1 MSVELAL
8 HCSISF
14 SVRWRRAPQMPA
26 DAFSGIFYHDV
37 VTRLTTSPP
46 PSSIPSITICRAASR
61 VRSALCGSSG
71 RLCRDLQRL
80 QPNVGRLTDLVAKAT
95 ILRIAEEYD
104 QLATRAAQRLQD
116 ENESD

>member
-1 MSVELAL
+1 
-8 HCSISF
+8 
-14 SVRWRRAPQMPA
+14 MPA

-61 VRSALCGSSG
+61 IRSALCGSSG
-71 RLCRDLQRL
+71 RLCRDLQACSRML
-80 QPNVGRLTDLVAKAT
+80 ADQLTDLVAKAT

-104 QLATRAAQRLQD
+104 RLATRAAQRLQD
-116 ENESD
+116 ENEIKTD